1 MCYTNLLKESLLSLH
16 VITTCVQWR
25 FCDTDICVFCVISF
39 SSIKHSFL
47 KVSLDLS
54 ASYLVV
60 SDVIKKVR
68 I

>member
-1 MCYTNLLKESLLSLH
+1 MCYTNLLKASLVSLH
-16 VITTCVQWR
+16 VFTTYVQSR
-25 FCDTDICVFCVISF
+25 FCDTNICVFCLISF

>member
-1 MCYTNLLKESLLSLH
+1 MLH
-16 VITTCVQWR
+16 QLFKGIFVKFTCVHNIYATEILILFVF
-25 FCDTDICVFCVISF
+25 FCLTSF

-68 I
+68 K